1 MVRGFSCLSMWD
13 LGQVVLGFYNR
24 LKICKVSYGSLHVG
38 FKSLCQGFYDGVM
51 KVTLQGCVRGF
62 MWGPLVLAV

>member
-24 LKICKVSYGSLHVG
+24 LKICKVSYESLHVC
-38 FKSLCQGFYDGVM
+38 FKTLCQGFYDGP
-51 KVTLQGCVRGF
+51 T
-62 MWGPLVLAV
+62 VL